1 MGSWWTRW
9 LAPGGEVVG
18 QRGRRLLPQSS
29 QSHGALLDL
38 LLPGDNYFHLVHVNQ
53 QMMSRP
59 LRPVRTPSQW
69 RDEDSRCWKLR
80 STTAQSHCSNI
91 FQPLVQPS
99 LEPGARTNINHFHFL
114 WPLCN
119 LLPLSCS
126 LTTFTFIVVLASHF
140 YQQCLYY
147 LAQLIARYA

>member
-1 MGSWWTRW
+1 MGSWWTSR
-9 LAPGGEVVG
+9 LAPGGELVG
-18 QRGRRLLPQSS
+18 RRDRRLLPQSC
-29 QSHGALLDL
+29 QTLLDL
-38 LLPGDNYFHLVHVNQ
+38 LLPAGENRFHLVRVNRQ
-53 QMMSRP
+53 LMSRP

-80 STTAQSHCSNI
+80 STTAQSRCSNI
-91 FQPLVQPS
+91 FQPLGQPS